1 MSIIFLSLLALAQ
14 PQHWDFLSF
23 PADRFADEANG
34 GGLLF
39 DGKTDPIYIEDK
51 SQLPNESMTVSAWV
65 SIDEPNRWG
74 GIIGCIQDNDD
85 LELGW
90 ILGYNES
97 QFTMALST
105 MGADDGNGTLTYL
118 ASGDAKFELGKWHH
132 VASTYDGKKL
142 QLFVD
147 GVRVNQ
153 TEAQSGSILYNK
165 KMPFTIG
172 GYEDDNELNKFNGR
186 IKSVTLESQANS
198 DEQIK
203 KAFAEGSWL
212 KSYEPWVDTELEWLV
227 FPYLNWPTA
236 NEMSVSFETTLPT
249 TIELK
254 AYHETGR
261 GLQTLSSSK
270 ERLHH
275 LRLTDLE
282 PNEKYFYAVRATDFR
297 GEIIE
302 SPLLSFRTAPE
313 KEDSFTFIAI
323 GDTQAQAKV
332 VKRVSD
338 VAYSHRPNLVVHAGD
353 LVTTGS
359 NKSHWTGHFFPAMQP
374 LISRVPFMPVLGNHE
389 QDAQHYYDYMVLPEP
404 ERYYSFTFG
413 NAEFFMIDGNRSL
426 AEQSEQLKWLQNA
439 LAQSKAKWKFA
450 VLHQPPYTSDSND
463 YGDTY
468 HSTSTRGDMNA
479 RNIVSVLEKNGV
491 DICFSGHVHDYERT
505 FPIAG
510 NKVIPWKNGG
520 VLYVTTAGGGGHLE
534 HFDPTNTWFGHK
546 KANCHH
552 LIYIAIHGDILEFQ
566 AIDEFGKLF
575 DVITLDKGALAR
587 KESN

>member
-1 MSIIFLSLLALAQ
+1 MSVILLSLLTLTQ
-14 PQHWDFLSF
+14 PQHWDFTSF
-23 PADRFADEANG
+23 PEDRFADESTG

-39 DGKTDPIYIEDK
+39 DGSADPIYIDDK
-51 SQLPNESMTVSAWV
+51 SSLPENAMTVSAWV

-74 GIIGCIQDNDD
+74 GIIGCIQDNGD

-105 MGADDGNGTLTYL
+105 SGADDGNGKLTYL
-118 ASGDAKFELGKWHH
+118 DSGDVIYQLGQWYH
-132 VASTYDGKKL
+132 VSATYDGKTL
-142 QLFVD
+142 QLYVD
-147 GVRVNQ
+147 GKRVNQ
-153 TEAQSGSILYNK
+153 TESQSGSILYNK
-165 KMPFTIG
+165 EMPFTIG
-172 GYEDDNELNKFNGR
+172 GYEDDNELNKFDGR
-186 IKSVTLESQANS
+186 LKSVTLDARASSE
-198 DEQIK
+198 
-203 KAFAEGSWL
+203 KAISAQFEEGSTL
-212 KSYEPWVDTELEWLV
+212 KSFDPWVNTELDWLV
-227 FPYLNWPTA
+227 MPYINWPMTT
-236 NEMSVSFETTLPT
+236 EMSISFETTLPT
-249 TIELK
+249 DAELQ

-261 GLQTLSSSK
+261 CTQTIQSSGK
-270 ERLHH
+270 RLHH
-275 LRLTDLE
+275 FRLTGLE
-282 PNEKYFYAVRATDFR
+282 PNEKYFYIVKVTDFR
-297 GEIIE
+297 GNTIE
-302 SPLLSFRTAPE
+302 SPRLSFRTAPE
-313 KEDSFTFIAI
+313 TEDSFTFIAI
-323 GDTQAQAKV
+323 GDTQAQAEV

-426 AEQSEQLKWLQNA
+426 AEQSEQLNWLEQS
-439 LAQSKAKWKFA
+439 LAKSKAKWKFA

-468 HSTSTRGDMNA
+468 HTTSTRGDMNA
-479 RNIVSVLEKNGV
+479 RNIVSVLEKYGV

-510 NKVIPWKNGG
+510 DKVIPWEDGG
-520 VLYVTTAGGGGHLE
+520 VMYVTTAGGGGHLE

-552 LIYIAIHGDILEFQ
+552 LVYIAIHGDILEFQ
-566 AIDEFGKLF
+566 AIDEFGNLF
-575 DVITLDKGALAR
+575 DIITLNKGNLSR
-587 KESN
+587 